1 VEFFGYDPSS
11 RASESLIRAEG
22 KTAPSDDRGGDT
34 DEGNTRIGERLG
46 DDTEHAGGESM
57 NAYSIPAIPLQPY
70 QELAVRFALNR
81 FLTRYRTPCH
91 DRHEWRV
98 ECLREAICAVLCADA
113 DEPPTTL
120 SALSLDAEDGILVA
134 QNAEVQGLWARLSEA
149 ERERVLWLARQ
160 AENAL
165 KRYWRREHRFYGC
178 TEALVM
184 LNEEGEWVE
193 WEIEN
198 QEALDALEAVLE
210 RVDRERF
217 LAVLQSRL
225 NDRERLILAGELAG
239 KTETELARELGISQP
254 AVSKYWGRI
263 CQKAAELRAEWG
275 W

>member
-1 VEFFGYDPSS
+1 
-11 RASESLIRAEG
+11 
-22 KTAPSDDRGGDT
+22 
-34 DEGNTRIGERLG
+34 
-46 DDTEHAGGESM
+46 M
-57 NAYSIPAIPLQPY
+57 NAYSIPAIPLQPH

-120 SALSLDAEDGILVA
+120 SALGLDAEDGILVA
-134 QNAEVQGLWARLSEA
+134 QNAEVQELWARLSEA

-160 AENAL
+160 VENAL
-165 KRYWRREHRFYGC
+165 KRYWRRERRFYGC
-178 TEALVM
+178 TEALVV
-184 LNEEGEWVE
+184 LDEEGEWME
-193 WEIEN
+193 QEIESR
-198 QEALDALEAVLE
+198 EALDALEAVLE
-210 RVDRERF
+210 RLDRERF
-217 LAVLQSRL
+217 LVVLRSRL
-225 NDRERLILAGELAG
+225 SDRERLILAGKLAG
-239 KTETELARELGISQP
+239 KTEAEIARELGISQQ

>member
-1 VEFFGYDPSS
+1 
-11 RASESLIRAEG
+11 
-22 KTAPSDDRGGDT
+22 
-34 DEGNTRIGERLG
+34 
-46 DDTEHAGGESM
+46 M

-91 DRHEWRV
+91 DRHEWHV
-98 ECLREAICAVLCADA
+98 ECLRETICAVLCADA

-120 SALSLDAEDGILVA
+120 SALGLDAEDGILVA
-134 QNAEVQGLWARLSEA
+134 QNAEVQGLWAQLSEA
-149 ERERVLWLARQ
+149 ERERVLLLARQ

-198 QEALDALEAVLE
+198 REALDALEAVLE
-210 RVDRERF
+210 QLYTEQ
-217 LAVLQSRL
+217 LL
-225 NDRERLILAGELAG
+225 ERLWERLDQVERVIVAGLKEGKTQGGIAHELELTQSAVAHRLQKIRAKAQAILAEMGEN
-239 KTETELARELGISQP
+239 
-254 AVSKYWGRI
+254 WG
-263 CQKAAELRAEWG
+263 
-275 W
+275 

>member
-1 VEFFGYDPSS
+1 MAM
-11 RASESLIRAEG
+11 RAMLG
-22 KTAPSDDRGGDT
+22 LVNGLVTT
-34 DEGNTRIGERLG
+34 LNTR
-46 DDTEHAGGESM
+46 GGESM

-120 SALSLDAEDGILVA
+120 SALGLDAEDGILVA
-134 QNAEVQGLWARLSEA
+134 QNAEVQELWARLSEA

-165 KRYWRREHRFYGC
+165 KRYWRQEHRFYGC

-210 RVDRERF
+210 QLYTEQ
-217 LAVLQSRL
+217 LL
-225 NDRERLILAGELAG
+225 ERLWERLDQVERVIVAGLKEG
-239 KTETELARELGISQP
+239 KSQIEIAQVLRISPP
-254 AVSKYWGRI
+254 AVHKRL
-263 CQKAAELRAEWG
+263 QKIRAKAQAIVAEMGENRG
-275 W
+275 